1 MVSFNCAVKD
11 RTGGQYKVLKRD
23 YLPHGQIPVIDQGQK
38 FIAGYTNNHE
48 AIYKGE
54 LPVVLFGDHTLA
66 FKYVDFPFAL
76 GADGVKVLSI
86 DRAFVPKFIFYYWI
100 SIPIQSRGYSR
111 HFKYLREIE
120 LPLIPLSEQHRIVEI
135 LDQADALCKKRVKAD
150 AKAASI
156 LLALFYKMFG
166 DPAMNPRGWDEMP
179 LSKACDDIYRY
190 PSYYG
195 IEYVERG
202 IPEIRGELI
211 QSDGTLNTHPEQL
224 RYIAKETSDRFPRK
238 RSGNPIFRV
247 NQ

>member
-1 MVSFNCAVKD
+1 MKFSSKLIRKMVSFNCAVKD

-120 LPLIPLSEQHRIVEI
+120 LPLIPLSEQHRIDRGQSIEEN
-135 LDQADALCKKRVKAD
+135 LDLWKKM
-150 AKAASI
+150 
-156 LLALFYKMFG
+156 L
-166 DPAMNPRGWDEMP
+166 
-179 LSKACDDIYRY
+179 
-190 PSYYG
+190 
-195 IEYVERG
+195 
-202 IPEIRGELI
+202 
-211 QSDGTLNTHPEQL
+211 DGTLKEGEAVQAFFCDAQIPSRQARGCLCL
-224 RYIAKETSDRFPRK
+224 RLCVTSVR
-238 RSGNPIFRV
+238 
-247 NQ
+247 QAL